1 MKSIRRILIFL
12 SEFFLQQKKPLREG
26 VAFDNLIFLLLFF
39 LLFIVF
45 QVNINAPFLNI
56 DILLNKV
63 FNIDIVLNN
72 SF

>member
-1 MKSIRRILIFL
+1 MKSIGRILIFL
-12 SEFFLQQKKPLREG
+12 SEFFLQQKKPPREG

-45 QVNINAPFLNI
+45 QVNINASFLNI